1 MSPNSRIGEIRPVV
15 SGTNWQGVWT
25 LYTKEV
31 HRYFKIFG
39 QTLLAPIITAILFL
53 TVFGVVFGDNRTVG
67 TLTYIEFLAPGLLMM
82 TILQNAFA
90 NTSTSLIS
98 QKINESIVDT
108 LMPPLSPM
116 ELTIGFILG
125 GATRGLMVAVGVGLS
140 LAIFVP
146 ISLHN
151 PGVIVLFSVS
161 AAVMMGS
168 MGLMTGI
175 WAEKFDHV
183 STVTNF
189 IILPLSFLSGTFF
202 PINRFPDLLQI
213 ASHYNPFFYLIDG
226 LRFGFTNQ
234 STGSIS
240 IGIFLVII
248 INILLWLTCYW
259 MLRVGYKIK
268 D

>member
-1 MSPNSRIGEIRPVV
+1 MVELRPVIT
-15 SGTNWQGVWT
+15 GTNWQGIWT
-25 LYTKEV
+25 LYAKEV
-31 HRYFKIFG
+31 HRYIKIFG
-39 QTLLAPIITAILFL
+39 QTLLAPIITTLLFL
-53 TVFGVVFGDNRTVG
+53 TVFGVVFGDGRTVG
-67 TLTYIEFLAPGLLMM
+67 KLTYIEFLAPGLLMM

-108 LMPPLSPM
+108 LMPPLSPL

-125 GATRGLMVAVGVGLS
+125 GATRGLMVAIGVGLS
-140 LAIFVP
+140 LTLVIP
-146 ISLHN
+146 ISFHN
-151 PGVIVLFSVS
+151 PS
-161 AAVMMGS
+161 AIIFFAFGAALMMGS
-168 MGLMTGI
+168 MGMMTGI

-202 PINRFPDLLQI
+202 PISRFPETLQT

-234 STGSIS
+234 STGSIET
-240 IGIFLVII
+240 GVFFII
-248 INILLWLTCYW
+248 IFNILLWLTCYW
-259 MLRVGYKIK
+259 MLRTGYKIK